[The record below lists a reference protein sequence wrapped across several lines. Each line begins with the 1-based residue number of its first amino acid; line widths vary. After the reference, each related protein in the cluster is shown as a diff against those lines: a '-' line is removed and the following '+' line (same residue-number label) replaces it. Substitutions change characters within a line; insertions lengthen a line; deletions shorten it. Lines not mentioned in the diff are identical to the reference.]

1 MQRDHTLA
9 ERFHSDVERGLLLI
23 SVVVGKRGCV
33 VCVFLTQFGA
43 RVHTAE

>member
-23 SVVVGKRGCV
+23 SVAVGKRGCV